1 MKKTMGARVLSLLLS
16 CVLLGTML
24 PAAVASADPTD
35 PTYSITVAPPSI
47 DLVEGD
53 EGELTAKVVS
63 ESMEPRP
70 NLTMQAWRLRGCRSA
85 GRAKTKGG

>member
-1 MKKTMGARVLSLLLS
+1 MKKKVGARVLSLLLS

-24 PAAVASADPTD
+24 PAAVASADPAD

-53 EGELTAKVVS
+53 EGELTARVD
-63 ESMEPRP
+63 RW
-70 NLTMQAWRLRGCRSA
+70 NQDRT
-85 GRAKTKGG
+85 